1 MTLRPM
7 CCVALLAL
15 TVGVAD
21 VHGREAARAVTA
33 ARGFAT
39 PPSGEAPVRTPVSLR
54 AAAPMLDDTA
64 ARPPR
69 GGVPVVN
76 PTPDPPAAPSRT
88 LVLLSAFGAMALLIG
103 RHLRRER

>member
-1 MTLRPM
+1 M
-7 CCVALLAL
+7 CGVALLAL

-33 ARGFAT
+33 ARAFAT

-54 AAAPMLDDTA
+54 AAAPMRDDTA
-64 ARPPR
+64 APPR
-69 GGVPVVN
+69 GAVPVVS

-88 LVLLSAFGAMALLIG
+88 LVLLSAFGAMALLIA
-103 RHLRRER
+103 RHLRREC

>member
-1 MTLRPM
+1 M
-7 CCVALLAL
+7 CGVALLAL

-21 VHGREAARAVTA
+21 VHGREAAAIAVTA
-33 ARGFAT
+33 ARGYAM

-54 AAAPMLDDTA
+54 AAAPMRDDTA
-64 ARPPR
+64 APPR
-69 GGVPVVN
+69 GAVPVVS

-88 LVLLSAFGAMALLIG
+88 LVLLSAFGAMALLIA

>member
-1 MTLRPM
+1 M
-7 CCVALLAL
+7 CGVALLAL

-21 VHGREAARAVTA
+21 VHGREAAAIAVTA
-33 ARGFAT
+33 ARGYAM

-54 AAAPMLDDTA
+54 AAAPMRDDTA
-64 ARPPR
+64 ARPQ
-69 GGVPVVN
+69 GGAVPIVS